1 MNNAPKRWMGLLSRR
16 HSHSIRRSFDSSAE
30 LRSATSRLH
39 MITAKHWSKPS
50 FALACMMAV
59 SLGCDKQP
67 SESKSWEPVIRREW
81 REWEAAVSITN
92 FWNIKP
98 CRAQLVKNLVHPL
111 SNNVV
116 RLFSNNV
123 VRPLSVTNDLSQ
135 TFVYTVVF
143 RRENGEQLVIVDMGT
158 NVDHIAT
165 FKSLT
170 VGATYQLPE
179 DVLRILRDVEGK

>member
-1 MNNAPKRWMGLLSRR
+1 
-16 HSHSIRRSFDSSAE
+16 
-30 LRSATSRLH
+30 
-39 MITAKHWSKPS
+39 MITGKHWFKPS
-50 FALACMMAV
+50 FTLACMMAV

-67 SESKSWEPVIRREW
+67 SESKSWEPVIRGEW

-98 CRAQLVKNLVHPL
+98 CRAQLVKNA
-111 SNNVV
+111 
-116 RLFSNNV
+116 
-123 VRPLSVTNDLSQ
+123 VRPLSITNDLSQ
-135 TFVYTVVF
+135 TFVYTIVF
-143 RRENGEQLVIVDMGT
+143 LRENGERLVIVDMGT

-170 VGATYQLPE
+170 VGTTYQLPE